1 MPKGRSKKRKKKAA
15 RVSGP
20 QVVRFWL
27 IAVALVVVVAL
38 GVWELVSSGR
48 AADFAQGVFGTRDVT
63 PKAEAVDR
71 ALDAAFVKLGIEG
84 VTSEEEPRESGRYVW
99 LHREKRGR
107 IPHDVGLVETNLT
120 ITRAVRDVGG
130 RVVRVQERGARPG
143 RLASL
148 DMRFGVGSI
157 ETHHVVLKETKPPE
171 GAGQGLRGGLDAA
184 EERPKVAIVID
195 DFGYNRSETTQGF
208 IDLEQPITM
217 SVLPYTPRTDEI
229 ADAAHRAGKEVLA
242 HIPMQPEDWP
252 NIDPG
257 DGVLLLSH
265 SAADVRRLTGAAID
279 AVPHAVGANN
289 HMGSAFTKDRT
300 RMRAVLETLGA
311 RGLFFV
317 DSMTTP
323 QSVGLS
329 EASRAG
335 IRATRNHMFI
345 DSRIDEHG
353 QLDVA
358 AELEELAELARRR
371 GAAVGIGH
379 PSERTLRALRRVLP
393 RMEGQGIDLV
403 YVSELAK

>member
-1 MPKGRSKKRKKKAA
+1 MPKGRSKKKKKTA
-15 RVSGP
+15 RASGP
-20 QVVRFWL
+20 QVVKFWL
-27 IAVALVVVVAL
+27 ISVALVVVVAL
-38 GVWELVSSGR
+38 AVWELVSSGK
-48 AADFAQGVFGTRDVT
+48 AAALAERVFGTRDLT
-63 PKAEAVDR
+63 PKAEQVDR
-71 ALDAAFVKLGIEG
+71 ALDAAFVKLGIER

-99 LHREKRGR
+99 LHREKRGQ

-130 RVVRVQERGARPG
+130 RVVGVHERGARPG
-143 RLASL
+143 ALATL
-148 DMRFGVGSI
+148 DMRLGVGSI
-157 ETHHVVLKETKPPE
+157 ETHHVVLKETKAPE
-171 GAGQGLRGGLDAA
+171 GAEQGLRVVVDT
-184 EERPKVAIVID
+184 EEDRPRIAIVID
-195 DFGYNRSETTQGF
+195 DFGYNHSETTQGF
-208 IDLEQPITM
+208 IDLGQPITM

-229 ADAAHRAGKEVLA
+229 AEAAHRAGKEVLA

-265 SAADVRRLTGAAID
+265 SEADVRRLTSAAID

-300 RMRAVLETLGA
+300 RMRAVLEAVGA
-311 RGLFFV
+311 KGLFFV

-335 IRATRNHMFI
+335 VRATRNHMFI

-353 QLDVA
+353 QLDVV

-379 PSERTLRALRRVLP
+379 PRKETLGALQRVLP
-393 RMEGQGIDLV
+393 RLEAQGIDLV
-403 YVSELAK
+403 FVSELAK